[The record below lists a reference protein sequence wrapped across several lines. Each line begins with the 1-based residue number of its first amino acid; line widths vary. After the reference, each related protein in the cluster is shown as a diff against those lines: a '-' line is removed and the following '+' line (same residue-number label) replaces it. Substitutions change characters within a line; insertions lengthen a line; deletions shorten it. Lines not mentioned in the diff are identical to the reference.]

1 MDHNPKY
8 IHETVIRDIISLI
21 GDFASDY
28 KNGFN
33 IELSNEKAGGM
44 RYMRNIAKGSKGL
57 TLEFPVIVSDA
68 VSVNTASMIAKAIER
83 KAVTMLQMLFS
94 AISITNSR
102 DAISYIQKFHTNM
115 DSDGNMGMDD
125 FTDLMDQISVH
136 SEGFSIKE
144 KEKFREVLEDL
155 RNSTGY
161 YLPDRVAKRSLNEYT
176 VDTTH
181 NGIQIREGAVGAAAG
196 AVAGSAIAAAVKRAA
211 IGAARMAG
219 KQAIKSGVN
228 AAITSASR
236 NRQDYASQDSEKIA
250 SDLRRNDRERFT
262 NQQFETDIKKANEL
276 VPSMMVI
283 QFTYMTPDGKAIP
296 VENTTVIGV
305 KAKMQY
311 VTSGDMMN
319 RIVLK
324 NKDKNGLFNFIKAT
338 TNQISFWK
346 DFIFA
351 IDRAKLDAISTSG
364 KGSSSPIWKLLER
377 RALKSKVRRWTG
389 KVNDA
394 SAISTLVISRE
405 EVDYLK
411 KEHSMDVTRPNTIFT
426 VMNAYNIMSFVIA
439 DETLEKVMFLFDD
452 GSNEYETL
460 SFSHLEREES
470 GSYKKI
476 INLLAKSK

>member
-1 MDHNPKY
+1 
-8 IHETVIRDIISLI
+8 
-21 GDFASDY
+21 
-28 KNGFN
+28 
-33 IELSNEKAGGM
+33 
-44 RYMRNIAKGSKGL
+44 
-57 TLEFPVIVSDA
+57 
-68 VSVNTASMIAKAIER
+68 
-83 KAVTMLQMLFS
+83 
-94 AISITNSR
+94 
-102 DAISYIQKFHTNM
+102 
-115 DSDGNMGMDD
+115 
-125 FTDLMDQISVH
+125 
-136 SEGFSIKE
+136 
-144 KEKFREVLEDL
+144 
-155 RNSTGY
+155 
-161 YLPDRVAKRSLNEYT
+161 
-176 VDTTH
+176 
-181 NGIQIREGAVGAAAG
+181 
-196 AVAGSAIAAAVKRAA
+196 
-211 IGAARMAG
+211 
-219 KQAIKSGVN
+219 
-228 AAITSASR
+228 
-236 NRQDYASQDSEKIA
+236 
-250 SDLRRNDRERFT
+250 
-262 NQQFETDIKKANEL
+262 
-276 VPSMMVI
+276 MVI